1 MMNGKFF
8 VTLIAFA
15 MHSLAFGQLITNS
28 SLSPQG
34 LVQNVLLGSG
44 VTVSNVMYNGSPG
57 AIGQFT
63 ANNTTLGITQGIV
76 MTTGTVQATS
86 SGPQGPNNQ
95 SNAGMD
101 NNAPGSPL
109 LTNQVLGGTQ
119 TFNSAILEFD
129 FIPYADT
136 VRFKYVFGS
145 DEYPEFAPPNNSGYN
160 DVFGFF
166 ISGPGIVGMQNIA
179 RLPNGG
185 GIVSIN
191 NVNAITNQQ
200 YFHFNGDGNSPPYDS
215 NPQYIQYD
223 GFTHVL
229 EAVSKVQC
237 GQTYHLI
244 IAIADA
250 GDGQWDS
257 GMFLEANSL
266 STKTP
271 IEIDYTLSQQ
281 VYSNPDWLAEGCVS
295 AAVTLTRQN
304 NTASSLTI
312 PVQVSG
318 TATNGQDYT
327 GVPTSI
333 TFNAGQTTTTFT
345 LNALFDNLTEG
356 LENVVL
362 TFPISDPCG
371 NITPLV
377 VTLYIQDVPPLTVTI
392 NGATIACPGDPISLT
407 TNVSGGVTPYQYTW
421 STGETTSSIN
431 FTPTSTQTI
440 NVQVS
445 DACSSSPTSASI
457 IVTVPQYPP
466 ITISVS
472 NDLTEICPYL
482 PQDFGVIP
490 LGGTGAYN
498 YQWTANGI
506 PFNWTDSISVSP
518 GITTNY
524 IITVSDNCGN
534 VAIDSILY
542 TITSPPLTVQMNG
555 PIQICPGDS
564 AFLQVTASGG
574 FGNYYYLWTQT
585 NQTTNGIWVNPNATT
600 SYFVQVSDEC
610 QTFYVTGVALVQV
623 VKPTADFWIMTHY
636 PTEGLMTSF
645 LNQSQNAWAYVWNF
659 GDGSANSF
667 LVNPIHIYDD
677 PGDYLVTL
685 VAVNQKGC
693 IDSVSKWI
701 QVLPERYIYFP
712 NSFTPDNDA
721 CNEFFFGNFI
731 GILGGHFYLYDR
743 WGECIFES
751 TDLNFKWNGT
761 YQGVPVQIGTY
772 SWYFVY
778 EIGKGIFEDLSGHVN
793 VIR

>member
-1 MMNGKFF
+1 MNGKL
-8 VTLIAFA
+8 TLVLLAIA
-15 MHSLAFGQLITNS
+15 MSSMAFGQLVTNT

-34 LVQNVLLGSG
+34 LVQNVLLGPG

-109 LTNQVLGGTQ
+109 LSNQVLAGTQ
-119 TFNSAILEFD
+119 TYNAATLEFD

-166 ISGPGIVGMQNIA
+166 ISGPGIVGIQNIA

-191 NVNAITNQQ
+191 NVNGITNQQ
-200 YFHFNGDGNSPPYDS
+200 YFHFNGDGNSAPYNA

-281 VYSNPDWLAEGCVS
+281 VYTNPDWLAEGCVS
-295 AAVTLTRQN
+295 ANVTLTRQN
-304 NTASSLTI
+304 NINTSLTI

-318 TATNGQDYT
+318 TASNGQDYT
-327 GVPTSI
+327 GVPGSI
-333 TFNAGQTTTTFT
+333 TFNAGQSTATFT

-377 VTLYIQDVPPLTVTI
+377 VTLYIQDVPPLAVTI
-392 NGATIACPGDPISLT
+392 NGATIACPGDPIQLT
-407 TNVSGGVTPYQYTW
+407 TTVSGGVTPYQYTW
-421 STGETTSSIN
+421 STGETTSFIN
-431 FTPTSTQTI
+431 FTPTATQTI

-445 DACSSSPTSASI
+445 DACSSSPATASI
-457 IVTVPQYPP
+457 VVTVPQYPP
-466 ITISVS
+466 ISITVS
-472 NDLTEICPYL
+472 NDVTEICPYL
-482 PQDFGVIP
+482 PQDFGVVAT
-490 LGGTGAYN
+490 GGTGAYN
-498 YQWTANGI
+498 YQWTANGL
-506 PFNWTDSISVSP
+506 PFTATDSISVAP
-518 GITTNY
+518 GVTTNY
-524 IITVSDNCGN
+524 VISVSDNCGN
-534 VAIDSILY
+534 VAVDSILY
-542 TITSPPLTVQMNG
+542 TITSPPLTVQTNG

-564 AFLQVTASGG
+564 AYLFVTASGG

-585 NQTTNGIWVNPNATT
+585 SQTTTGIWVNPVATT

-610 QTFYVTGVALVQV
+610 QTFFVTGVAVVQV
-623 VKPTADFWIMTHY
+623 VKPTADFWVMTHY
-636 PTEGLMTSF
+636 PTENLSTSF

-667 LVNPIHIYDD
+667 MVNPTHIFTD

-685 VAVNQKGC
+685 VATDQKGC
-693 IDSVSKWI
+693 SDSISKWI
-701 QVLPERYIYFP
+701 HVIQERYIYIP
-712 NSFTPDNDA
+712 NSFTPDQDG
-721 CNEFFFGNFI
+721 CNEFFYGAFTG
-731 GILGGHFYLYDR
+731 LMSGHFYLYDR
-743 WGECIFES
+743 WGELIFES
-751 TDLNFKWNGT
+751 TDLNFKWDGT
-761 YQGVPVQIGTY
+761 YRGEPVQIGTY

>member
-1 MMNGKFF
+1 MRGKLK
-8 VTLIAFA
+8 LILLAFA
-15 MHSLAFGQLITNS
+15 MHSLAFGQLITNT

-44 VTVSNVMYNGSPG
+44 VTVSNVTYNGSPG

-76 MTTGTVQATS
+76 MTTGTVQATN
-86 SGPQGPNNQ
+86 SGPQGPNDETN
-95 SNAGMD
+95 SGMD

-109 LTNQVLGGTQ
+109 LSNQLLGGTQ
-119 TFNSAILEFD
+119 TYNAATLEFD

-179 RLPNGG
+179 QLPNGG

-191 NVNAITNQQ
+191 NVNTITNQQ
-200 YFHFNGDGNSPPYDS
+200 YFHFNGDGNTAPYNA

-250 GDGQWDS
+250 GDGAWDS

-281 VYSNPDWLAEGCVS
+281 VYTNPDWLAEGCVS
-295 AAVTLTRQN
+295 ADVTLTRQN
-304 NTASSLTI
+304 NLNSSLTI
-312 PVQVSG
+312 PVQISG
-318 TATNGQDYT
+318 TATNGLDFS
-327 GVPTSI
+327 GIPGNI
-333 TFNAGQTTTTFT
+333 TFNAGQSMATFT
-345 LNALFDNLTEG
+345 MNALFDNLTEG

-377 VTLYIQDVPPLTVTI
+377 VTLYIQDVAPVNVSI
-392 NGATIACPGDPISLT
+392 NGGTISCPGDPITLT
-407 TNVSGGVTPYQYTW
+407 TTVTGGVTPYQYSW
-421 STGETTSSIN
+421 STGETSSSIN
-431 FTPTSTQTI
+431 FTPISTQTI
-440 NVQVS
+440 SVQVS
-445 DACSSSPTSASI
+445 DACASTPSTASI
-457 IVTVPQYPP
+457 QVNVPQYQP
-466 ITISVS
+466 ISLLVS
-472 NDLTEICPYL
+472 NDVTEICPYL
-482 PQDFGVIP
+482 PQDFGVVAS
-490 LGGTGAYN
+490 GGTGAYT
-498 YQWTANGI
+498 YTWVANNSIVGLG
-506 PFNWTDSISVSP
+506 DSISVSP
-518 GITTNY
+518 MVTTNY

-534 VAIDSILY
+534 SAIDSILY
-542 TITSPPLTVQMNG
+542 TITSPPLTLQLNG

-564 AFLQVTASGG
+564 AFIQVTATGG

-585 NQTTNGIWVNPNATT
+585 NQTAPGIWVHPSATT
-600 SYFVQVSDEC
+600 SFVVQVSDEC
-610 QTFYVTGVALVQV
+610 QTFFVTGVALVQV
-623 VKPTADFWIMTHY
+623 VKPTADFWIMTEY
-636 PTEGLMTSF
+636 PTEGLSTSF

-659 GDGSANSF
+659 GDGSQNSF
-667 LVNPIHIYDD
+667 LVNPNHVYDE

-685 VAVNQKGC
+685 IAADQKGC
-693 IDSVSKWI
+693 VDSVSKWI
-701 QVLPERYIYFP
+701 RIIPERYIYFP
-712 NSFTPDNDA
+712 NSFTPDQDN
-721 CNEFFFGNFI
+721 CNEFYFGQFI
-731 GILGGHFYLYDR
+731 GIQGGQFYLFNR
-743 WGECIFES
+743 WGELIFES
-751 TDLNFKWNGT
+751 NDLNFKWDGT
-761 YQGVPVQIGTY
+761 YQGTPVQIGTY
-772 SWYFVY
+772 SWRFVY
-778 EIGKGIFEDLSGHVN
+778 EIDKGIFEEMTGHVN

>member
-8 VTLIAFA
+8 VALLAFA

-28 SLSPQG
+28 TLSPQG

-63 ANNTTLGITQGIV
+63 ANNTNLGITQGIV
-76 MTTGTVQATS
+76 MTTGTVQSNS

-119 TFNSAILEFD
+119 TFNAAILEFD

-145 DEYPEFAPPNNSGYN
+145 DEYPEFAPPNSSAYN

-200 YFHFNGDGNSPPYDS
+200 FFTFNGDGNSPPYNNS
-215 NPQYIQYD
+215 PQYIQYD
-223 GFTHVL
+223 GFTKVL

-304 NTASSLTI
+304 NTSSSLTI

-318 TATNGQDYT
+318 AATNGQDYT

-356 LENVVL
+356 LENLVL

-371 NITPLV
+371 NVTPLV
-377 VTLYIQDVPPLTVTI
+377 VTLYIQDVPPLTVEI
-392 NGATIACPGDPISLT
+392 NGATIACPGDPINLT
-407 TNVSGGVTPYQYTW
+407 TNVSGGVIPYQFTW
-421 STGETTSSIN
+421 STGETTNAIN

-445 DACSSSPTSASI
+445 DACSSSPVSTSI
-457 IVTVPQYPP
+457 VVTVPQYPP
-466 ITISVS
+466 ISIAVS

-482 PQDFGVIP
+482 PQDFGVISS
-490 LGGTGAYN
+490 GGTGAYT

-524 IITVSDNCGN
+524 VITVSDNCGN
-534 VAIDSILY
+534 VAVDSILY

-585 NQTTNGIWVNPNATT
+585 NETGAGIWVNPNATT

-623 VKPTADFWIMTHY
+623 IKPTADFWIMTHY

-667 LVNPIHIYDD
+667 LVNPTHIYDD

-685 VAVNQKGC
+685 VVVDQKGC
-693 IDSVSKWI
+693 VDSVSKWI
-701 QVLPERYIYFP
+701 QVIPERYIYFP

-731 GILGGHFYLYDR
+731 GILGGHFYLYNR

-751 TDLNFKWNGT
+751 TDLNFKWDGT
-761 YQGVPVQIGTY
+761 YQGAPVQIGTY

>member
-101 NNAPGSPL
+101 NNAPGSTL

-119 TFNSAILEFD
+119 TFNAAILEFD

-200 YFHFNGDGNSPPYDS
+200 FFTFNGDGNSPPYDS

-223 GFTHVL
+223 GFTKVL

-250 GDGQWDS
+250 GDAQWDS

-271 IEIDYTLSQQ
+271 IEIEYTLSQQ
-281 VYSNPDWLAEGCVS
+281 VYTNPDWLAEGCVS
-295 AAVTLTRQN
+295 ADVTLTRQN
-304 NTASSLTI
+304 NLSSSLTI

-318 TATNGQDYT
+318 TASNGLDYT
-327 GVPTSI
+327 GVPTTI
-333 TFNAGQTTTTFT
+333 TFNAGQTDATFT

-371 NITPLV
+371 NVTPLV
-377 VTLYIQDVPPLTVTI
+377 VTLYIQDVPPLVVTI
-392 NGATIACPGDPISLT
+392 NGATIACPGDPINLT
-407 TNVSGGVTPYQYTW
+407 TNVSGGVTPYQFTW

-457 IVTVPQYPP
+457 IVNVPQYPP

-482 PQDFGVIP
+482 PQDFGVIAS
-490 LGGTGAYN
+490 GGTGAYN
-498 YQWTANGI
+498 YQWTANGL
-506 PFNWTDSISVSP
+506 PFDVTDSISVAP
-518 GITTNY
+518 GISTNY
-524 IITVSDNCGN
+524 VISVSDNCGN

-542 TITSPPLTVQMNG
+542 TITSPPLTVQTNG
-555 PIQICPGDS
+555 PLQICPGDS
-564 AFLQVTASGG
+564 AFVSVTASGG

-585 NQTTNGIWVNPNATT
+585 NQTTNGIWVKPVSTT
-600 SYFVQVSDEC
+600 SFFVQVSDEC
-610 QTFYVTGVALVQV
+610 QTFYVTGVVVVQV
-623 VKPTADFWIMTHY
+623 VKPMADFWLMTHY
-636 PTEGLMTSF
+636 PTENLSTSF
-645 LNQSQNAWAYVWNF
+645 LNQSQNAWAYVWDF
-659 GDGSANSF
+659 GDGSQNSF
-667 LVNPIHIYDD
+667 LVNPTHIFTA

-685 VAVNQKGC
+685 VATDQKGC
-693 IDSVSKWI
+693 SDSVSKWI
-701 QVLPERYIYFP
+701 TVIPERYIYFP
-712 NSFTPDNDA
+712 NSFTPDGDG
-721 CNEFFFGNFI
+721 CNEFFYGAFTG
-731 GILGGHFYLYDR
+731 LMSGHFYLYNR
-743 WGECIFES
+743 WGELVFES
-751 TDLNFKWNGT
+751 RDLNFKWDGT
-761 YQGVPVQIGTY
+761 FQGAPVQIGTY

>member
-1 MMNGKFF
+1 MMKSNLFL
-8 VTLIAFA
+8 TLVALA
-15 MHSLAFGQLITNS
+15 MNLTTWSQLITNS

-44 VTVSNVMYNGSPG
+44 VTVSNVTYNGSPG

-63 ANNTTLGITQGIV
+63 ANNTNLGITQGIV
-76 MTTGTVQATS
+76 MTTGTIQAS
-86 SGPQGPNNQ
+86 ASGPQGPNNQ

-101 NNAPGSPL
+101 NNAPGSTV

-119 TFNSAILEFD
+119 TYNAATLEFD

-200 YFHFNGDGNSPPYDS
+200 FFTFNGDGNSPPYNS

-223 GFTHVL
+223 GFTKVL

-295 AAVTLTRQN
+295 STVTLTRQN
-304 NTASSLTI
+304 NLASSLTI

-318 TATNGQDYT
+318 TASNGQDYT
-327 GVPTSI
+327 GIPGSI
-333 TFNAGQTTTTFT
+333 TFGAGQNIATFT
-345 LNALFDNLTEG
+345 MNALFDNLTEG
-356 LENVVL
+356 LENVVITL
-362 TFPISDPCG
+362 PISDPCG

-377 VTLYIQDVPPLTVTI
+377 VTLYIQDVEPINVSI
-392 NGATIACPGDPISLT
+392 NGGTITCPGDPINLT
-407 TNVSGGVTPYQYTW
+407 SSVSGGVTPYQYVW

-431 FTPTSTQTI
+431 FTPASSQTI
-440 NVQVS
+440 SVQVT
-445 DACSSSPTSASI
+445 DACASTPVSSSI
-457 IVTVPQYPP
+457 LVNVPQYQP
-466 ITISVS
+466 ITLSVS
-472 NDLTEICPYL
+472 NDITEICPYI
-482 PQDFGVIP
+482 PVNFGVIAS
-490 LGGTGAYN
+490 GGIGAFSYI
-498 YQWTANGI
+498 WTVNNTQI
-506 PFNWTDSISVSP
+506 STLDSITVSP
-518 GITTNY
+518 FLTTNY
-524 IITVSDNCGN
+524 IIQVSDICGN
-534 VAIDSILY
+534 VVTDSILY
-542 TITSPPLTVQMNG
+542 TITSSPLTLQMNG

-585 NQTTNGIWVNPNATT
+585 NETSPGIWVNPAAST
-600 SYFVQVSDEC
+600 SFFVQVSDEC
-610 QTFYVTGVALVQV
+610 QTYIVTGVSLVQI
-623 VKPTADFWIMTHY
+623 VKPVADFWVMTEY
-636 PTEGLMTSF
+636 PMEGLSTSF
-645 LNQSQNAWAYVWNF
+645 LNQSQNAWSYTWDF
-659 GDGSANSF
+659 GDASSNSF
-667 LVNPIHIYDD
+667 LVNPTHIYSD
-677 PGDYLVTL
+677 PGDYLITL
-685 VAVNQKGC
+685 IATNEKGC
-693 IDSVSKWI
+693 VDSVSKWI
-701 QVLPERYIYFP
+701 KVIPERYIYFP
-712 NSFTPDNDA
+712 NSFTPDNDE

-731 GILGGHFYLYDR
+731 GIIGGHFYLYNR
-743 WGECIFES
+743 WGELIFES
-751 TDLNFKWNGT
+751 TDLNFKWDGT
-761 YQGVPVQIGTY
+761 YEGVPVPIGTY
-772 SWYFVY
+772 SWHFVY
-778 EIGKGIFEDLSGHVN
+778 EIGKGIFEDLTGHVN

>member
-1 MMNGKFF
+1 MMKGSFLM
-8 VTLIAFA
+8 VLVAFA
-15 MHSLAFGQLITNS
+15 MHTTTWSQLITNS
-28 SLSPQG
+28 TLSPQG

-44 VTVSNVMYNGSPG
+44 VTVSNVTYNGSPG

-63 ANNTTLGITQGIV
+63 ANNTNLGISQGIV

-101 NNAPGSPL
+101 NNAPGSTL

-119 TFNSAILEFD
+119 TFNAAILEFD

-200 YFHFNGDGNSPPYDS
+200 FFTFNGDGNSPPYNS
-215 NPQYIQYD
+215 SPQYIQYD
-223 GFTHVL
+223 GFTKVL

-250 GDGQWDS
+250 GDAQWDS

-271 IEIDYTLSQQ
+271 VEIDYTLSQQ

-295 AAVTLTRQN
+295 STVTLTRQN
-304 NTASSLTI
+304 NLSSPLTI

-318 TATNGQDYT
+318 TATNGQDYS
-327 GVPTSI
+327 GIPGSI
-333 TFNAGQTTTTFT
+333 TFAAGQNTATFT
-345 LNALFDNLTEG
+345 MNALFDNLTEG
-356 LENVVL
+356 LENVVI

-377 VTLYIQDVPPLTVTI
+377 VTLYIQDVTPLTVSI
-392 NGATIACPGDPISLT
+392 NGATIACPGDPINLIT
-407 TNVSGGVTPYQYTW
+407 TVSGGVTPYQYVW

-431 FTPTSTQTI
+431 FTPVASQTI
-440 NVQVS
+440 SVQVT
-445 DACSSSPTSASI
+445 DACASSPVSSSI
-457 IVTVPQYPP
+457 LVNVPQYQP
-466 ITISVS
+466 ISLAVS
-472 NDLTEICPYL
+472 NDLTEICPYFPEDL
-482 PQDFGVIP
+482 GVIAS
-490 LGGTGAYN
+490 GGTGAYN
-498 YQWTANGI
+498 YLWTVN
-506 PFNWTDSISVSP
+506 NTLVSTSDSISVTPS
-518 GITTNY
+518 ITTNY
-524 IITVSDNCGN
+524 IIQVSDNCGN

-542 TITSPPLTVQMNG
+542 TITSPPLTLQLNG

-564 AFLQVTASGG
+564 AFLQVSASGG

-585 NQTTNGIWVNPNATT
+585 NETTPGIWVNPAATT
-600 SYFVQVSDEC
+600 SFFVQVSDEC
-610 QTFYVTGVALVQV
+610 QTFYVTGVSLVQV
-623 VKPTADFWIMTHY
+623 VKPMADFWVMTEY
-636 PTEGLMTSF
+636 PMQGLSTSF
-645 LNQSQNAWAYVWNF
+645 LNQSQNAWAYTWDF
-659 GDGSANSF
+659 GDGSPNSF
-667 LVNPIHIYDD
+667 LVNPAHIYTV
-677 PGDYLVTL
+677 PGDYLITL
-685 VAVNQKGC
+685 IATDEKGC
-693 IDSVSKWI
+693 VDSISKWI
-701 QVLPERYIYFP
+701 RVIPERFIYIP
-712 NSFTPDNDA
+712 NSFTPDNDE
-721 CNEFFFGNFI
+721 CNEFFFGSFI
-731 GILGGHFYLYDR
+731 GIMGGHFYLYNR
-743 WGECIFES
+743 WGELIFET
-751 TDLNFKWNGT
+751 TDLNFKWDGT
-761 YQGVPVQIGTY
+761 YQGVPVQNGTY
-772 SWYFVY
+772 SWYFIY

>member
-1 MMNGKFF
+1 MSGKFIL
-8 VTLIAFA
+8 VLLACA
-15 MHSLAFGQLITNS
+15 MQSMAFGQLITNT

-34 LVQNVLLGSG
+34 LVQNVLLGPG
-44 VTVSNVMYNGSPG
+44 VTVSNVMYNGSPS

-109 LTNQVLGGTQ
+109 LSNQVLGGTQ
-119 TFNSAILEFD
+119 TFNAATLEFD

-200 YFHFNGDGNSPPYDS
+200 YFHFNGDGNSAPYNA

-281 VYSNPDWLAEGCVS
+281 VYTNPDWLAEGCVS
-295 AAVTLTRQN
+295 ANVTLTRQN
-304 NTASSLTI
+304 NLNTSLTI

-318 TATNGQDYT
+318 TALNGQDYT
-327 GVPTSI
+327 GVPGSI
-333 TFNAGQTTTTFT
+333 TFNTGQSTATFT

-377 VTLYIQDVPPLTVTI
+377 VTLYIQDVPPLAVSI
-392 NGATIACPGDPISLT
+392 NGATIACPGDPIQLT
-407 TNVSGGVTPYQYTW
+407 TTVSGGVTPYQYTW
-421 STGETTSSIN
+421 STGETTSFIN
-431 FTPTSTQTI
+431 FTPTATQTI

-445 DACSSSPTSASI
+445 DACSSSPATASI
-457 IVTVPQYPP
+457 VVTVPQYPP
-466 ITISVS
+466 ISITVS
-472 NDLTEICPYL
+472 NDVTEICPYL
-482 PQDFGVIP
+482 PQDFGV
-490 LGGTGAYN
+490 LATGGTGAYN
-498 YQWTANGI
+498 YQWTANGL
-506 PFNWTDSISVSP
+506 PFSAMDSISVAP

-524 IITVSDNCGN
+524 VISVSDNCGN
-534 VAIDSILY
+534 LAVDSILY
-542 TITSPPLTVQMNG
+542 TITSPPLTVQTNG

-564 AFLQVTASGG
+564 AYLFVTASGG

-585 NQTTNGIWVNPNATT
+585 SQTTTGIWVNPVATT

-610 QTFYVTGVALVQV
+610 QTFYVTGVAVVQV
-623 VKPTADFWIMTHY
+623 VKPTADFWVMTHY
-636 PTEGLMTSF
+636 PTENLSTSF

-667 LVNPIHIYDD
+667 MVNPTHIFTD

-685 VAVNQKGC
+685 VATDQKGC
-693 IDSVSKWI
+693 TDSISKWI
-701 QVLPERYIYFP
+701 HVIPERYIYIP
-712 NSFTPDNDA
+712 NSFTPDQDG
-721 CNEFFFGNFI
+721 CNEFFFGAFT
-731 GILGGHFYLYDR
+731 GLMSGHFYLYDR
-743 WGECIFES
+743 WGELIFES
-751 TDLNFKWNGT
+751 TDLNFKWDGT
-761 YQGVPVQIGTY
+761 YKGEPVQIGTY

-778 EIGKGIFEDLSGHVN
+778 EIGKGIFEDLTGHVN

>member
-1 MMNGKFF
+1 M
-8 VTLIAFA
+8 TLIAFV

-101 NNAPGSPL
+101 NNAPGSTL

-119 TFNSAILEFD
+119 TFNAAILEFD

-200 YFHFNGDGNSPPYDS
+200 FFTFNGDGNSPPYDS

-223 GFTHVL
+223 GFTKVL

-271 IEIDYTLSQQ
+271 IEIEYTLSQQ
-281 VYSNPDWLAEGCVS
+281 VYTNPDWLAEGCVS

-371 NITPLV
+371 NVTPLV
-377 VTLYIQDVPPLTVTI
+377 VTLYIQDVPPLVVTI
-392 NGATIACPGDPISLT
+392 NGATIACPGDPINLT
-407 TNVSGGVTPYQYTW
+407 TNVSGGVTPYQFTW

-457 IVTVPQYPP
+457 IVNVPQYPP

-490 LGGTGAYN
+490 SGGTGAYN

-524 IITVSDNCGN
+524 IINVNDNCGN

-623 VKPTADFWIMTHY
+623 VKPTSDFWIMTHY

-667 LVNPIHIYDD
+667 LVNPTHIYDD

-693 IDSVSKWI
+693 VDSVSKWI
-701 QVLPERYIYFP
+701 QVIPERYIYFP
-712 NSFTPDNDA
+712 NSFTPDEDG
-721 CNEFFFGNFI
+721 CNEFYFGNFI
-731 GILGGHFYLYDR
+731 GLMSGHFYLYNR

>member
-1 MMNGKFF
+1 MMNGKYF
-8 VTLIAFA
+8 VALLAIA

-28 SLSPQG
+28 TLSPQG

-119 TFNSAILEFD
+119 TFNAAILEFD

-200 YFHFNGDGNSPPYDS
+200 YFHFNGDGNSPPYNA

-392 NGATIACPGDPISLT
+392 NGATIACPGDPINLT

-421 STGETTSSIN
+421 STGETTNAIN

-445 DACSSSPTSASI
+445 DACSSSPVSTSI
-457 IVTVPQYPP
+457 VVTVPQYPP
-466 ITISVS
+466 ISIVVS

-490 LGGTGAYN
+490 SGGTGAYT

-524 IITVSDNCGN
+524 VITVSDNCGN
-534 VAIDSILY
+534 VAVDSILY

-585 NQTTNGIWVNPNATT
+585 NETGTGIWVNPNATT

-645 LNQSQNAWAYVWNF
+645 LNQSQNAWSYVWNF
-659 GDGSANSF
+659 GDGSVNSF
-667 LVNPIHIYDD
+667 LVNPTHIYDD

-685 VAVNQKGC
+685 VAVDQKGC
-693 IDSVSKWI
+693 VDSVSKWI
-701 QVLPERYIYFP
+701 QVIPERYIYFP

-751 TDLNFKWNGT
+751 TDLNFKWDGT

>member
-1 MMNGKFF
+1 M
-8 VTLIAFA
+8 VLVALA
-15 MHSLAFGQLITNS
+15 MRTTTWSQLITNS
-28 SLSPQG
+28 TLSPQG

-63 ANNTTLGITQGIV
+63 ANNTNLGITQGIV
-76 MTTGTVQATS
+76 MTTGTVQAST

-101 NNAPGSPL
+101 NNAPGSNL

-119 TFNSAILEFD
+119 TFNAAILEFD

-145 DEYPEFAPPNNSGYN
+145 DEYPEFAPPNSSGYN

-191 NVNAITNQQ
+191 NVNTITNQQ
-200 YFHFNGDGNSPPYDS
+200 FFTFNGDGNSPPYNS
-215 NPQYIQYD
+215 SPQYIQYD
-223 GFTHVL
+223 GFTKVL

-295 AAVTLTRQN
+295 STVTLTRQN
-304 NTASSLTI
+304 NLSTALTI

-318 TATNGQDYT
+318 TATNGQDYS
-327 GVPTSI
+327 GIPLSI
-333 TFNAGQTTTTFT
+333 SFAPGAVTATFT
-345 LNALFDNLTEG
+345 MNALFDNLTEG

-377 VTLYIQDVPPLTVTI
+377 VTLYIQDVTPLTVSI
-392 NGATIACPGDPISLT
+392 NGATIACPGDPINLT
-407 TNVSGGVTPYQYTW
+407 TNVKYQPISLTV
-421 STGETTSSIN
+421 SSDI
-431 FTPTSTQTI
+431 
-440 NVQVS
+440 
-445 DACSSSPTSASI
+445 
-457 IVTVPQYPP
+457 
-466 ITISVS
+466 
-472 NDLTEICPYL
+472 TEICPYL
-482 PQDFGVIP
+482 PQDFGVIAS
-490 LGGTGAYN
+490 GGTGAYN
-498 YQWTANGI
+498 YLWTVNNSLIG
-506 PFNWTDSISVSP
+506 TSDSISVTPS
-518 GITTNY
+518 ITTNY
-524 IITVSDNCGN
+524 IIQVSDNCGN
-534 VAIDSILY
+534 MATDSILY
-542 TITSPPLTVQMNG
+542 TITSPPLTLQLNG

-564 AFLQVTASGG
+564 AFLQVTATGG

-585 NQTTNGIWVNPNATT
+585 NETTTGIWVNPAATT

-610 QTFYVTGVALVQV
+610 QSFYVTGVALVQV
-623 VKPTADFWIMTHY
+623 VKPSADFWIMTQY
-636 PTEGLMTSF
+636 PTQGLSTSF
-645 LNQSQNAWAYVWNF
+645 LNQSQNAWAYVWDF
-659 GDGSANSF
+659 GDGTSSSF
-667 LVNPIHIYDD
+667 LVNPTHIYTA
-677 PGDYLVTL
+677 PGAYLVTL
-685 VAVNQKGC
+685 TATDEKGC
-693 IDSVSKWI
+693 VDSVSKWI

-712 NSFTPDNDA
+712 NSFTPDEDG
-721 CNEFFFGNFI
+721 CNEFYFGNFI
-731 GILGGHFYLYDR
+731 GLMSGHFYLYNR
-743 WGECIFES
+743 WGELIFES
-751 TDLNFKWNGT
+751 TDLNFKWDGK

-778 EIGKGIFEDLSGHVN
+778 EIGKGIFDDVSGHVN

>member
-1 MMNGKFF
+1 MMNGKYF
-8 VTLIAFA
+8 VALLAIA

-28 SLSPQG
+28 TLSPQG

-119 TFNSAILEFD
+119 TFNAAILEFD

-200 YFHFNGDGNSPPYDS
+200 YFHFNGDGNSPPYNA

-377 VTLYIQDVPPLTVTI
+377 VTLYIQDVPPLTVAI
-392 NGATIACPGDPISLT
+392 NGATIACPGDPINLT

-421 STGETTSSIN
+421 STGETTNAIN

-445 DACSSSPTSASI
+445 DACSSSPVSTSI
-457 IVTVPQYPP
+457 VVTVPQYPP
-466 ITISVS
+466 ISIVVS

-490 LGGTGAYN
+490 SGGTGAYT

-524 IITVSDNCGN
+524 VITVSDNCGN
-534 VAIDSILY
+534 VAVDSILY

-585 NQTTNGIWVNPNATT
+585 NETGTGIWVNPNATT

-645 LNQSQNAWAYVWNF
+645 LNQSQNAWSYVWNF
-659 GDGSANSF
+659 GDGSVNSF
-667 LVNPIHIYDD
+667 QVNPTHIYDD

-685 VAVNQKGC
+685 VAVDQKGC
-693 IDSVSKWI
+693 VDSVSKWI
-701 QVLPERYIYFP
+701 QVIPERYIYFP

-751 TDLNFKWNGT
+751 TDLNFKWDGT

>member
-1 MMNGKFF
+1 M
-8 VTLIAFA
+8 VLVAFA
-15 MHSLAFGQLITNS
+15 MHTTTWSQLITNS
-28 SLSPQG
+28 TLSPQG

-44 VTVSNVMYNGSPG
+44 VTVSNVTYNGSPG

-63 ANNTTLGITQGIV
+63 ANNTNLGISQGIV

-101 NNAPGSPL
+101 NNAPGSTL

-119 TFNSAILEFD
+119 TFNAAILEFD

-200 YFHFNGDGNSPPYDS
+200 FFTFNGDGNSPPYNS
-215 NPQYIQYD
+215 SPQYIQYD
-223 GFTHVL
+223 GFTKVL

-250 GDGQWDS
+250 GDAQWDS

-271 IEIDYTLSQQ
+271 VEIDYTLSQQ

-295 AAVTLTRQN
+295 STVTLTRQN
-304 NTASSLTI
+304 NLSSPLTI

-318 TATNGQDYT
+318 TATNGQDYS
-327 GVPTSI
+327 GIPGSI
-333 TFNAGQTTTTFT
+333 TFAAGQNTATFT
-345 LNALFDNLTEG
+345 MNALFDNLTEG
-356 LENVVL
+356 LENVVI

-377 VTLYIQDVPPLTVTI
+377 VTLYIQDVTPLTVSI
-392 NGATIACPGDPISLT
+392 NGATIACPGDPINLIT
-407 TNVSGGVTPYQYTW
+407 TVSGGVTPYQYVW

-431 FTPTSTQTI
+431 FTPVASQTI
-440 NVQVS
+440 SVQVT
-445 DACSSSPTSASI
+445 DACASSPVSSSI
-457 IVTVPQYPP
+457 LVNVPQYQP
-466 ITISVS
+466 ISLVVS

-482 PQDFGVIP
+482 PEDLGVIAS
-490 LGGTGAYN
+490 GGTGAYN
-498 YQWTANGI
+498 YLWTVN
-506 PFNWTDSISVSP
+506 NTLVSTSDSISVTPS
-518 GITTNY
+518 ITTNY
-524 IITVSDNCGN
+524 IIQVSDNCGN

-542 TITSPPLTVQMNG
+542 TITSPPLTLQLNG

-564 AFLQVTASGG
+564 AFLQVSASGG

-585 NQTTNGIWVNPNATT
+585 NETTPGIWVNPAATT
-600 SYFVQVSDEC
+600 SFFVQVSDEC
-610 QTFYVTGVALVQV
+610 QTFYVTGVSLVQV
-623 VKPTADFWIMTHY
+623 VKPMADFWVMTEY
-636 PTEGLMTSF
+636 PMQGLSTTF
-645 LNQSQNAWAYVWNF
+645 LNQSQNAWAYTWDF
-659 GDGSANSF
+659 GDGSPNSF
-667 LVNPIHIYDD
+667 LVNPAHIYTV
-677 PGDYLVTL
+677 PGDYLITL
-685 VAVNQKGC
+685 IATDEKGC
-693 IDSVSKWI
+693 VDSISKWI
-701 QVLPERYIYFP
+701 RVIPERFIYIP
-712 NSFTPDNDA
+712 NSFTPDNDE
-721 CNEFFFGNFI
+721 CNEFFFGRFI
-731 GILGGHFYLYDR
+731 GIMGGHFYLYNR
-743 WGECIFES
+743 WGELIFES
-751 TDLNFKWNGT
+751 TDLNFKWDGT
-761 YQGVPVQIGTY
+761 YQGVPVQNGTY
-772 SWYFVY
+772 SWYFIY

>member
-1 MMNGKFF
+1 MMKSNLFL
-8 VTLIAFA
+8 TLVALA
-15 MHSLAFGQLITNS
+15 MHFTTWSQLITNS

-44 VTVSNVMYNGSPG
+44 VTVSNVTYNGSPG

-63 ANNTTLGITQGIV
+63 ANNTNLGISQGIV
-76 MTTGTVQATS
+76 MTTGTIQATS

-101 NNAPGSPL
+101 NNAPGSAL

-119 TFNSAILEFD
+119 TFNAAILEFD

-166 ISGPGIVGMQNIA
+166 ISGPGIIGMQNIA

-200 YFHFNGDGNSPPYDS
+200 FFTFNGDGNSPPYNS
-215 NPQYIQYD
+215 SPQYIQYD
-223 GFTHVL
+223 GFTKVL

-281 VYSNPDWLAEGCVS
+281 VYPNPDWLAEGCVS
-295 AAVTLTRQN
+295 ATVTLTRQN
-304 NTASSLTI
+304 NLSTPLTI

-318 TATNGQDYT
+318 TATNGQDYS
-327 GVPTSI
+327 GIPGSVS
-333 TFNAGQTTTTFT
+333 FGAGQNTATFT
-345 LNALFDNLTEG
+345 MNALFDNLTEG

-377 VTLYIQDVPPLTVTI
+377 VTLFIQDVAPINVTI
-392 NGATIACPGDPISLT
+392 NGGTITCPGDPINLT
-407 TNVSGGVTPYQYTW
+407 TNVTGGVTPYQYLW
-421 STGETTSSIN
+421 STGETTSTIN
-431 FTPTSTQTI
+431 FIPLSSQTI
-440 NVQVS
+440 SVQVT
-445 DACSSSPTSASI
+445 DACASSPVSNTI
-457 IVTVPQYPP
+457 LVNVPQFQP
-466 ITISVS
+466 ISLSVS

-482 PQDFGVIP
+482 PQDFGV
-490 LGGTGAYN
+490 LASGGTGVYS
-498 YQWTANGI
+498 YLWTVNNAIIG
-506 PFNWTDSISVSP
+506 TSDSISVTPS
-518 GITTNY
+518 ITTNY
-524 IITVSDNCGN
+524 IVQVSDNCGN

-542 TITSPPLTVQMNG
+542 TITSPPLTIQMNG

-585 NQTTNGIWVNPNATT
+585 NETSPGIWVNPAATT
-600 SYFVQVSDEC
+600 SFFVQVSDEC
-610 QTFYVTGVALVQV
+610 QTFFVTGVSLVQV
-623 VKPTADFWIMTHY
+623 VKPIADFWVMTEY
-636 PTEGLMTSF
+636 PMEGLSTSF
-645 LNQSQNAWAYVWNF
+645 LNQSQNAWAYTWDF
-659 GDGSANSF
+659 GDGSSNSF
-667 LVNPIHIYDD
+667 LVNPAHIYSD
-677 PGDYLVTL
+677 PGDYLITL
-685 VAVNQKGC
+685 IASDEKGC
-693 IDSVSKWI
+693 LDSISKWI
-701 QVLPERYIYFP
+701 NVIPERYIYIP

-731 GILGGHFYLYDR
+731 GIMGGHFYLYNR
-743 WGECIFES
+743 WGELIFES
-751 TDLNFKWNGT
+751 TDLNFKWDGT

-778 EIGKGIFEDLSGHVN
+778 EIGKGIFKDLTGHVN

>member
-1 MMNGKFF
+1 M
-8 VTLIAFA
+8 TLIAFV

-101 NNAPGSPL
+101 NNAPGSTL

-119 TFNSAILEFD
+119 TFNAAILEFD

-200 YFHFNGDGNSPPYDS
+200 FFTFNGDGNSPPYDS

-223 GFTHVL
+223 GFTKVL

-271 IEIDYTLSQQ
+271 IEIEYTLSQQ
-281 VYSNPDWLAEGCVS
+281 VYTNPDWLAEGCVS

-371 NITPLV
+371 NVTPLV
-377 VTLYIQDVPPLTVTI
+377 VTLYIQDVPPLVVTI
-392 NGATIACPGDPISLT
+392 NGATIACPGDPINLT
-407 TNVSGGVTPYQYTW
+407 TNVSGGVTPYQFTW

-457 IVTVPQYPP
+457 IVNVPQYPP

-490 LGGTGAYN
+490 SGGTGAYN

-524 IITVSDNCGN
+524 IINVNDNCGN

-623 VKPTADFWIMTHY
+623 VKPTSDFWIMTHY

-667 LVNPIHIYDD
+667 LVNPTHIYDD

-693 IDSVSKWI
+693 VDSVSKWI
-701 QVLPERYIYFP
+701 QVIPERYIYFP

-721 CNEFFFGNFI
+721 CNEFFFGDFI
-731 GILGGHFYLYDR
+731 GILGGHFYLYNR

>member
-8 VTLIAFA
+8 VTLIAFV

-101 NNAPGSPL
+101 NNAPGSTL

-119 TFNSAILEFD
+119 TFNAAILEFD

-200 YFHFNGDGNSPPYDS
+200 FFTFNGDGNSPPYDS

-223 GFTHVL
+223 GFTKVL

-271 IEIDYTLSQQ
+271 IEIEYTLSQQ
-281 VYSNPDWLAEGCVS
+281 VYTNPDWLAEGCVS

-371 NITPLV
+371 NVTPLV
-377 VTLYIQDVPPLTVTI
+377 VTLYIQDVPPLVVTI
-392 NGATIACPGDPISLT
+392 NGATIACPGDPINLT
-407 TNVSGGVTPYQYTW
+407 TNVSGGVTPYQFTW

-457 IVTVPQYPP
+457 IVNVPQYPP

-490 LGGTGAYN
+490 SGGTGAYN

-524 IITVSDNCGN
+524 IINVNDNCGN

-623 VKPTADFWIMTHY
+623 VKPTSDFWIMTHY

-667 LVNPIHIYDD
+667 LVNPTHIYDD

-693 IDSVSKWI
+693 VDSVSKWI
-701 QVLPERYIYFP
+701 QVIPERYIYFP

-721 CNEFFFGNFI
+721 CNEFFFGDFI
-731 GILGGHFYLYDR
+731 GILGGHFYLYNR

>member
-1 MMNGKFF
+1 MMKSNLFL
-8 VTLIAFA
+8 TLVALA
-15 MHSLAFGQLITNS
+15 MHSTTWSQLITNS

-44 VTVSNVMYNGSPG
+44 VTVSNVTYNGSPG

-63 ANNTTLGITQGIV
+63 ANNTNLGISQGIV
-76 MTTGTVQATS
+76 MTTGTIQATS

-101 NNAPGSPL
+101 NNAPGSAL

-119 TFNSAILEFD
+119 TFNAAILEFD

-166 ISGPGIVGMQNIA
+166 ISGPGIIGMQNIA

-200 YFHFNGDGNSPPYDS
+200 FFTFNGDGNSPPYNS
-215 NPQYIQYD
+215 SPQYIQYD
-223 GFTHVL
+223 GFTKVL

-281 VYSNPDWLAEGCVS
+281 VYPNPDWLAEGCVS
-295 AAVTLTRQN
+295 ATVTLTRQN
-304 NTASSLTI
+304 NLSTPLTI

-318 TATNGQDYT
+318 TATNGQDYS
-327 GVPTSI
+327 GIPGSVS
-333 TFNAGQTTTTFT
+333 FGAGQNTATFT
-345 LNALFDNLTEG
+345 MNALFDNLTEG

-377 VTLYIQDVPPLTVTI
+377 VTLFIQDVAPINVTI
-392 NGATIACPGDPISLT
+392 NGGTITCPGDPINLT
-407 TNVSGGVTPYQYTW
+407 TNVTGGVTPYQYLW
-421 STGETTSSIN
+421 STGETTSTIN
-431 FTPTSTQTI
+431 FIPLSSQTI
-440 NVQVS
+440 SVQVT
-445 DACSSSPTSASI
+445 DACASSPVSNTI
-457 IVTVPQYPP
+457 LVNVPQFQP
-466 ITISVS
+466 ISLSVS

-482 PQDFGVIP
+482 PQDFGV
-490 LGGTGAYN
+490 LASGGTGVYS
-498 YQWTANGI
+498 YLWTVNNAIIG
-506 PFNWTDSISVSP
+506 TSDSISVTPS
-518 GITTNY
+518 ITTNY
-524 IITVSDNCGN
+524 IVQVSDNCGN

-542 TITSPPLTVQMNG
+542 TITSPPLTLQMNG

-564 AFLQVTASGG
+564 AFLQVTVSGG

-585 NQTTNGIWVNPNATT
+585 NETSPGIWVNPAATT
-600 SYFVQVSDEC
+600 SFFVQVSDEC
-610 QTFYVTGVALVQV
+610 QTFFVTGVSLVQV
-623 VKPTADFWIMTHY
+623 VKPIADFWVMTEY
-636 PTEGLMTSF
+636 PMEGLSTSF
-645 LNQSQNAWAYVWNF
+645 LNQSQNAWAYTWDF
-659 GDGSANSF
+659 GDGSSNSF
-667 LVNPIHIYDD
+667 LVNPAHIYSD
-677 PGDYLVTL
+677 PGDYLITL
-685 VAVNQKGC
+685 IASDEKGC
-693 IDSVSKWI
+693 LDSISKWI
-701 QVLPERYIYFP
+701 NVIPERYIYIP

-731 GILGGHFYLYDR
+731 GIMGGHFYLYNR
-743 WGECIFES
+743 WGELIFES
-751 TDLNFKWNGT
+751 TDLNFKWDGT
-761 YQGVPVQIGTY
+761 YQGVPVKIGTY

-778 EIGKGIFEDLSGHVN
+778 EIGKGIFKDLTGHVN

>member
-1 MMNGKFF
+1 MIGKFGF
-8 VTLIAFA
+8 ILLVFA
-15 MHSLAFGQLITNS
+15 MHSLAFGQLITNT

-76 MTTGTVQATS
+76 MTTGTVQATA
-86 SGPQGPNNQ
+86 SGPQGPNDET
-95 SNAGMD
+95 NAGMD

-109 LTNQVLGGTQ
+109 LSNQLLGGTQ
-119 TFNSAILEFD
+119 TYNAATLEFD

-179 RLPNGG
+179 SLPNGG

-191 NVNAITNQQ
+191 NVNTVTNQQ
-200 YFHFNGDGNSPPYDS
+200 YFHFNGDGNMAPYNAS
-215 NPQYIQYD
+215 PQYIQYD

-250 GDGQWDS
+250 GDGAWDS

-281 VYSNPDWLAEGCVS
+281 VYTNPDWLAEGCVS
-295 AAVTLTRQN
+295 ASVTLTRQN
-304 NTASSLTI
+304 NLNTSLTI

-318 TATNGQDYT
+318 TATNGLDFN
-327 GVPTSI
+327 GIPGNI
-333 TFNAGQTTTTFT
+333 TFNAGQATATFT
-345 LNALFDNLTEG
+345 MNALFDNLSEG

-377 VTLYIQDVPPLTVTI
+377 VTLYIQDVAPVNVVI
-392 NGATIACPGDPISLT
+392 NGGTISCPGDPVTLST
-407 TNVSGGVTPYQYTW
+407 TVTGGVTPYQYAW
-421 STGETTSSIN
+421 STGETTSSISL
-431 FTPTSTQTI
+431 TPSATQTISVQVTDACASAPTST
-440 NVQVS
+440 
-445 DACSSSPTSASI
+445 SI
-457 IVTVPQYPP
+457 VVTVPQFQP
-466 ITISVS
+466 INFILS
-472 NDLTEICPYL
+472 NDVTEICPFI
-482 PQDFGVIP
+482 PQDFGVITS
-490 LGGTGAYN
+490 GGTGVYS
-498 YQWTANGI
+498 YTWTANNSIVGI
-506 PFNWTDSISVSP
+506 GDSISVAP
-518 GITTNY
+518 ATTTNY
-524 IITVSDNCGN
+524 TIVVSDNCGN
-534 VAIDSILY
+534 TAVDSVLY
-542 TITSPPLTVQMNG
+542 TITSAPLTLQFNG

-564 AFLQVTASGG
+564 AFIQVSANGG

-585 NQTTNGIWVNPNATT
+585 NQTVPGIWVQPNTST
-600 SYFVQVSDEC
+600 SYVVQVSDEC
-610 QTFYVTGVALVQV
+610 QTFVVTGAALVQV
-623 VKPTADFWIMTHY
+623 VKPTADFWIMTQY
-636 PTEGLMTSF
+636 PTEGLSTSF
-645 LNQSQNAWAYVWNF
+645 LNQSQNAWAYVWDF
-659 GDGSANSF
+659 GDGTQQSF
-667 LVNPIHIYDD
+667 LVNPNHIYEDQ
-677 PGDYLVTL
+677 GDYLVTL
-685 VAVNQKGC
+685 TATDQKGC
-693 IDSVSKWI
+693 VDSVSKWI
-701 QVLPERYIYFP
+701 RILPERYIYFP
-712 NSFTPDNDA
+712 NSFTPDQDN
-721 CNEFFFGNFI
+721 CNEFYFGQFI
-731 GILGGHFYLYDR
+731 GLLGGHFYLYNR
-743 WGECIFES
+743 WGELIFES
-751 TDLNFKWNGT
+751 EDLNFKWDGT
-761 YQGVPVQIGTY
+761 YNGVPVQIGTY
-772 SWYFVY
+772 SWRFVY
-778 EIGKGIFEDLSGHVN
+778 EIGKGIFEDMTGHVN

>member
-1 MMNGKFF
+1 MMKRNLFL
-8 VTLIAFA
+8 TLVALA
-15 MHSLAFGQLITNS
+15 MHFTTWSQLITNA

-44 VTVSNVMYNGSPG
+44 VTVSNVTYNGSPG

-63 ANNTTLGITQGIV
+63 ANNTNLGISQGIV
-76 MTTGTVQATS
+76 MTTGTIQATS

-101 NNAPGSPL
+101 NNAPGSAL

-119 TFNSAILEFD
+119 TYNAAILEFD

-145 DEYPEFAPPNNSGYN
+145 DEYPEFAPPNSSGYN

-200 YFHFNGDGNSPPYDS
+200 YFTFNGDGNSSPYNS

-223 GFTHVL
+223 GFTKVL

-281 VYSNPDWLAEGCVS
+281 VYPNTDWLAEGCVS
-295 AAVTLTRQN
+295 STVTLTRQN
-304 NTASSLTI
+304 NLSSPLTI
-312 PVQVSG
+312 PVQLSG
-318 TATNGQDYT
+318 TAINGQDFS
-327 GVPTSI
+327 GIPGSVS
-333 TFNAGQTTTTFT
+333 FGAGQNTASFT
-345 LNALFDNLTEG
+345 MNALFDNLTEG

-377 VTLYIQDVPPLTVTI
+377 ITLYIQDVLPINVSI
-392 NGATIACPGDPISLT
+392 NGATIACPGDPITLT
-407 TNVSGGVTPYQYTW
+407 TTVSGGVTPYQYAW
-421 STGETTSSIN
+421 NTGETTSSIN
-431 FTPTSTQTI
+431 FTPSSTQTI
-440 NVQVS
+440 SVQVT
-445 DACSSSPTSASI
+445 DACASPAATASL
-457 IVTVPQYPP
+457 VVNVPQYQP
-466 ITISVS
+466 ITLSVS
-472 NDLTEICPYL
+472 NDITAICPYL
-482 PQDFGVIP
+482 PEDFGVNAS
-490 LGGTGAYN
+490 GGTGSYS
-498 YQWTANGI
+498 YLWTVNNALI
-506 PFNWTDSISVSP
+506 STSDSISVSP
-518 GITTNY
+518 SMTTNY
-524 IITVSDNCGN
+524 IVQVSDNCGN
-534 VAIDSILY
+534 VATDSILY
-542 TITSPPLTVQMNG
+542 TITSPPLTLQMSG

-574 FGNYYYLWTQT
+574 FGNYYYLWTQSNET
-585 NQTTNGIWVNPNATT
+585 STGIWVNPTTTT
-600 SYFVQVSDEC
+600 SFFVQVSDEC
-610 QTFYVTGVALVQV
+610 QTFFVTGVSLVQV
-623 VKPTADFWIMTHY
+623 VKPTADFWVMTEY
-636 PTEGLMTSF
+636 PMEGLSTSF
-645 LNQSQNAWAYVWNF
+645 LNQSQNAWAYTWDF
-659 GDGSANSF
+659 GDASSISF
-667 LVNPIHIYDD
+667 LVNPTHVYSD
-677 PGDYLVTL
+677 PGEYLITL
-685 VAVNQKGC
+685 TATDEKGC
-693 IDSVSKWI
+693 IDSISKWI
-701 QVLPERYIYFP
+701 RVIPERYIYIP

-731 GILGGHFYLYDR
+731 GLMSGHFYLYDR
-743 WGECIFES
+743 WGELIFES
-751 TDLNFKWNGT
+751 TDLNFKWDGT
-761 YQGVPVQIGTY
+761 YEGVPVQIGTY

-778 EIGKGIFEDLSGHVN
+778 EIGKGIFEDLTGHVN

>member
-1 MMNGKFF
+1 MMRSSFLM
-8 VTLIAFA
+8 VLVALA
-15 MHSLAFGQLITNS
+15 MHTTTWSQLITS
-28 SLSPQG
+28 STLSPQG

-119 TFNSAILEFD
+119 TFNAATLEFD

-166 ISGPGIVGMQNIA
+166 ISGPGIIGMQNIA

-200 YFHFNGDGNSPPYDS
+200 FFTFNGDGNSPPYNNS
-215 NPQYIQYD
+215 TQYIQYD
-223 GFTHVL
+223 GFTKVL

-271 IEIDYTLSQQ
+271 IEIDYSLSQQ
-281 VYSNPDWLAEGCVS
+281 VYPNPDWLAEGCVS
-295 AAVTLTRQN
+295 TTVTLTRQN
-304 NTASSLTI
+304 NLSSPLTI

-318 TATNGQDYT
+318 TATNGLDYS
-327 GVPTSI
+327 GIPGSI
-333 TFNAGQTTTTFT
+333 SFGAGQNTATFT
-345 LNALFDNLTEG
+345 MNALFDNLIEG

-377 VTLYIQDVPPLTVTI
+377 VTLYIQDVTPLSVSI
-392 NGATIACPGDPISLT
+392 NGATIACPGDPINLT
-407 TNVSGGVTPYQYTW
+407 TNVSGGVTPYQYAW
-421 STGETTSSIN
+421 NTGVLFLMIQR
-431 FTPTSTQTI
+431 TPTSTQTI
-440 NVQVS
+440 SVQVT
-445 DACSSSPTSASI
+445 DACASPATTAT
-457 IVTVPQYPP
+457 IVVNVPQYQP
-466 ITISVS
+466 ITLTVS
-472 NDLTEICPYL
+472 GDITEICPYL
-482 PQDFGVIP
+482 PEDFGVVAS
-490 LGGTGAYN
+490 GGTGAYN
-498 YQWTANGI
+498 YLWTVNNSLIG
-506 PFNWTDSISVSP
+506 TSDSISVSP
-518 GITTNY
+518 SITSNY
-524 IITVSDNCGN
+524 IVQVSDNCGN
-534 VAIDSILY
+534 VATDSILY
-542 TITSPPLTVQMNG
+542 TITSPPLTLQLNG

-564 AFLQVTASGG
+564 AFLQVTATGG

-585 NQTTNGIWVNPNATT
+585 NETTPSIWVNPPVTT

-610 QTFYVTGVALVQV
+610 QSFFVTGVALVQV
-623 VKPTADFWIMTHY
+623 VKPSADFWVMTHY
-636 PTEGLMTSF
+636 PTQGLSTSF
-645 LNQSQNAWAYVWNF
+645 LNQSQNAWAYVWDF
-659 GDGSANSF
+659 GDGSTSSF
-667 LVNPIHIYDD
+667 LVNPTHIYTA
-677 PGDYLVTL
+677 PGAYLVTL
-685 VAVNQKGC
+685 TATDEKGC
-693 IDSVSKWI
+693 VDSVSKWI

-712 NSFTPDNDA
+712 NSFTPDEDG
-721 CNEFFFGNFI
+721 CNEFYFGNFI
-731 GILGGHFYLYDR
+731 GLMSGHFYLYDR
-743 WGECIFES
+743 WGELIFES
-751 TDLNFKWNGT
+751 TDLNFKWDGK

-778 EIGKGIFEDLSGHVN
+778 EIGKGIFEEVTGHVN

>member
-623 VKPTADFWIMTHY
+623 VKPTADFWVMTHY

-659 GDGSANSF
+659 GDGSVNSF
-667 LVNPIHIYDD
+667 LVNPTHIYDD

-685 VAVNQKGC
+685 VAVDQKGC
-693 IDSVSKWI
+693 VDSVSKWI

-731 GILGGHFYLYDR
+731 GILGGHFYLYNR

-751 TDLNFKWNGT
+751 TDLNFKWDGT

>member
-1 MMNGKFF
+1 MIGKFGF
-8 VTLIAFA
+8 ILLAFA
-15 MHSLAFGQLITNS
+15 MHSLAYGQLITNT

-76 MTTGTVQATS
+76 MTTGTVQATT
-86 SGPQGPNNQ
+86 SGPQGPNDET
-95 SNAGMD
+95 NAGMD

-109 LTNQVLGGTQ
+109 LSNQLLGGTQ
-119 TFNSAILEFD
+119 TYNAATLEFD

-179 RLPNGG
+179 SLPNGG

-200 YFHFNGDGNSPPYDS
+200 YFHFNGDGNMAPYNAS
-215 NPQYIQYD
+215 PQYIQYD

-250 GDGQWDS
+250 GDGAWDS

-281 VYSNPDWLAEGCVS
+281 VYTNPDWLAEGCVS
-295 AAVTLTRQN
+295 ASVTLTRQN
-304 NTASSLTI
+304 NLNTSLTI

-318 TATNGQDYT
+318 TATNGLDFN
-327 GVPTSI
+327 GIPGNI
-333 TFNAGQTTTTFT
+333 TFNAGQATATFT
-345 LNALFDNLTEG
+345 MNALFDNLSEG

-377 VTLYIQDVPPLTVTI
+377 VTLYIQDVAPVNVVI
-392 NGATIACPGDPISLT
+392 NGGTISCPGDPVTLST
-407 TNVSGGVTPYQYTW
+407 TVTGGVTPYQYAW
-421 STGETTSSIN
+421 STGETTSSISL
-431 FTPTSTQTI
+431 TPSATQTISVQVTDACASAPTST
-440 NVQVS
+440 
-445 DACSSSPTSASI
+445 SI
-457 IVTVPQYPP
+457 VVTVPQFQP
-466 ITISVS
+466 ISFILS
-472 NDLTEICPYL
+472 NDVTEICPFI
-482 PQDFGVIP
+482 PQDFGVITS
-490 LGGTGAYN
+490 GGTGVYS
-498 YQWTANGI
+498 YTWTANNSIVGLG
-506 PFNWTDSISVSP
+506 DSISVAP
-518 GITTNY
+518 ATTTNY
-524 IITVSDNCGN
+524 TIVVSDNCGN
-534 VAIDSILY
+534 TAVDSVLY
-542 TITSPPLTVQMNG
+542 TITSAPLTLQFNG

-564 AFLQVTASGG
+564 AFIQVSANGG

-585 NQTTNGIWVNPNATT
+585 NQTVPGIWVQPNTST
-600 SYFVQVSDEC
+600 SYVVQVSDEC
-610 QTFYVTGVALVQV
+610 QTFVVTGAALVQV
-623 VKPTADFWIMTHY
+623 VKPTADFWIMTQY
-636 PTEGLMTSF
+636 PTEALSTSF
-645 LNQSQNAWAYVWNF
+645 LNQSQNAWAYVWDF
-659 GDGSANSF
+659 GDGTQQSF
-667 LVNPIHIYDD
+667 LVNPNHIYEDQ
-677 PGDYLVTL
+677 GDYLVTL
-685 VAVNQKGC
+685 TATDQKGC
-693 IDSVSKWI
+693 VDSVSKWI
-701 QVLPERYIYFP
+701 RILPERYIYFP
-712 NSFTPDNDA
+712 NSFTPDQDN
-721 CNEFFFGNFI
+721 CNEFYFGQFI
-731 GILGGHFYLYDR
+731 GLLGGHFYLYNR
-743 WGECIFES
+743 WGELIFES
-751 TDLNFKWNGT
+751 EDLNFKWDGT
-761 YQGVPVQIGTY
+761 YNGVPVQIGTY
-772 SWYFVY
+772 SWRFVY
-778 EIGKGIFEDLSGHVN
+778 EIGKGIFEDMTGHVN

>member
-8 VTLIAFA
+8 VTLIAFV

-101 NNAPGSPL
+101 NNAPGSTL

-119 TFNSAILEFD
+119 TFNAAILEFD

-200 YFHFNGDGNSPPYDS
+200 FFTFNGDGNSPPYDS

-223 GFTHVL
+223 GFTKVL

-271 IEIDYTLSQQ
+271 IEIEYTLSQQ
-281 VYSNPDWLAEGCVS
+281 VYTNPDWLAEGCVS

-371 NITPLV
+371 NVTPLV
-377 VTLYIQDVPPLTVTI
+377 VTLYIQDVPPLVVTI
-392 NGATIACPGDPISLT
+392 NGATIACPGDPINLT
-407 TNVSGGVTPYQYTW
+407 TNVSGGVTPYQFTW

-457 IVTVPQYPP
+457 IVNVPQYPP

-490 LGGTGAYN
+490 SGGTGAYN

-524 IITVSDNCGN
+524 IINVNDNCGN

-623 VKPTADFWIMTHY
+623 VKPTSDFWIMTHY

-667 LVNPIHIYDD
+667 LVNPTHIYDD

-693 IDSVSKWI
+693 VDSVSKWI
-701 QVLPERYIYFP
+701 QVIPERYIYFP
-712 NSFTPDNDA
+712 NSFTPDEDG
-721 CNEFFFGNFI
+721 CNEFYFGNFI
-731 GILGGHFYLYDR
+731 GLMSGHFYLYNR